1 MSVTG
6 SCWRGTEA
14 VSLCP
19 GQIRR
24 VSDDGLKKKNPR
36 RRCVY
41 GDACNPGGERGRPKR
56 AGKPRGVWLPI
67 LLSTLTHMAT
77 HNRSVSVQTVN
88 EGTLA
93 GDVGQA
99 DAVGCLTSGRVLWP
113 KNLGP
118 PSGKGNFGNANT
130 PNPRKP
136 LWHKALLGLVVR

>member
-56 AGKPRGVWLPI
+56 AAKPRGVWLPI
-67 LLSTLTHMAT
+67 LFSVLTRKAT
-77 HNRSVSVQTVN
+77 HNCPPPLFKWRATAAAD
-88 EGTLA
+88 GA
-93 GDVGQA
+93 GQA
-99 DAVGCLTSGRVLWP
+99 DAVRCPMLGGLPRSQ
-113 KNLGP
+113 NLGS
-118 PSGKGNFGNANT
+118 PSEKGNFGN
-130 PNPRKP
+130 
-136 LWHKALLGLVVR
+136 VSS